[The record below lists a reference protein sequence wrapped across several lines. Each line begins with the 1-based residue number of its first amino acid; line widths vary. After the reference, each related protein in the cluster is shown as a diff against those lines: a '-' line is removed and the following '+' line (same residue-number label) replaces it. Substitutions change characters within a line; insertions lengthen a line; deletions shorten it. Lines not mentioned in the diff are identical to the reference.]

1 MYEHLYKNLIENN
14 ADVCI
19 CDFYISTKGK
29 NIIRNNQD
37 EDKKY
42 NKEKILKEILLDKN
56 IQSYAWNKLYKKELF
71 NNIRYPFGKKYED
84 IGTTFYLLEKCNNIF
99 VTKEPKYYYVMRD
112 DSIVNNNS
120 ENTIKDYI
128 EIIDSRYDYISKKYE
143 ELKPYNIYYLTKT
156 LITAYTDMYKLKD
169 IKEETYLRILKLK
182 EKVKKIYIENEEK
195 IIKLFDE
202 KQKIELYTI
211 FYDEKLF
218 KKLISE

>member
-42 NKEKILKEILLDKN
+42 NKEEILKEILLDKN

-71 NNIRYPFGKKYED
+71 NNIRYPFGKKYE
-84 IGTTFYLLEKCNNIF
+84 
-99 VTKEPKYYYVMRD
+99 
-112 DSIVNNNS
+112 
-120 ENTIKDYI
+120 
-128 EIIDSRYDYISKKYE
+128 

-169 IKEETYLRILKLK
+169 VKEETYLRILKLK

-211 FYDEKLF
+211 FYDENLF

>member
-1 MYEHLYKNLIENN
+1 
-14 ADVCI
+14 
-19 CDFYISTKGK
+19 
-29 NIIRNNQD
+29 
-37 EDKKY
+37 
-42 NKEKILKEILLDKN
+42 
-56 IQSYAWNKLYKKELF
+56 
-71 NNIRYPFGKKYED
+71 
-84 IGTTFYLLEKCNNIF
+84 
-99 VTKEPKYYYVMRD
+99 MRD

-211 FYDEKLF
+211 FYDENLF